1 MIVGISDTA
10 EDMRSFVRSAK
21 KNQSILIGGE
31 PGTGRKLLAEKIIKK
46 NYSDINN
53 PYVRVCFLENGSSRR
68 IFNDSSC
75 SVFITDS
82 RAIFNEYRKKIDVS
96 IWISP
101 LRERVEDIPLLIE
114 HFKNIYDNVHLG
126 MWNKNRNMKKLLN
139 YWWPFNILELKRV
152 LLSKKGKSMLPYER
166 VKDVIHHSS
175 VSDVIS
181 MKLERFWDDIEHNIN
196 PGDIYRLFMEASEK
210 ELLRSVLARCGGS
223 RKEAS
228 DLLNIHRNTL
238 SRKIKKLELDT
249 DD

>member
-1 MIVGISDTA
+1 MSDTVQ
-10 EDMRSFVRSAK
+10 EMKSFVKLVK

-31 PGTGRKLLAEKIIKK
+31 PGTGRKLLAGKIMKK
-46 NYSDINN
+46 NYSYVND
-53 PYVRVCFLENGSSRR
+53 PYVRICFLENGSSRR
-68 IFNDSSC
+68 IFEDSVC

-82 RAIFNEYRKKIDVS
+82 RDIFKEYKKKVDTS
-96 IWISP
+96 IWIKP
-101 LRERVEDIPLLIE
+101 LRERVEDIPLLVE
-114 HFKNIYDNVHLG
+114 YFKNIHDNVNLG
-126 MWNKNRNMKKLLN
+126 IWNKNRNMKKLLN

-181 MKLERFWDDIEHNIN
+181 MKLERFWDDLEHNIN

-223 RKEAS
+223 RKKAS
-228 DLLNIHRNTL
+228 KLLNIHRNTL